1 MNIIDNQMNTPCLY
15 GQDVAQKK
23 AELKA
28 YLLNSWNSYE
38 SLFDLINDDEAFYLR
53 PESLRHPL
61 IFYFGHTATFYIN
74 KLMLGKFIP
83 SRINERIE
91 AICAVGVDEMSW
103 DDLDSQHYDWPSVD
117 EVKTYRQQVLT
128 LVCELIDNM
137 ELSLPISQDS
147 LAWIMLMGAEHERI
161 HLETSSVIMRMLPL
175 KYIKQTSPWVSF
187 KEHST
192 APENLLLNV
201 KGQHIVLGKKPSDQ
215 TYGWDNE
222 FGQAEIT
229 VPDFQASQFLVSN
242 EEFLGFVKA
251 NGYQSPQYWT
261 KEGQNW
267 LNYKKP
273 LMPRFWR
280 LENNIYYQRN
290 LTDEIPLPL
299 NWPVEVNYL
308 EAHAFCQWKSE
319 LTGQSI
325 RLPSEPEWYALR
337 ENMPEALRS
346 EIASWQ
352 EPSANINLSHGAS
365 SCPVNS
371 FSQGDFYDV
380 VGNVWQWTV
389 SEIDAFEGFNVHPLY
404 DDFSTPTFDG
414 QHNLIKGGS
423 WVSTGNE
430 TIKSSRYA
438 FRRHFFQHAGFR
450 YVKNDADIVPK
461 ISVNPF
467 ETNLDICQQLEAH
480 YSQPQVVQQNYPK
493 AVANKIR
500 DIIYQQQTSTTK
512 LLDIGCSV
520 GRVSFELAREFDHI
534 DGVDFSAR
542 LIQHGVKLQSEHSLR
557 YALKN
562 EGDIVD
568 FKEVQLHSLDLP
580 SGDNIAFCQGDA
592 GNLKAIFTDYD
603 VILAQHIIEQHY
615 DPTLFF
621 KQAHT
626 RLNKNGLLLVL
637 TDHRF
642 NETFTDK
649 SKWFG
654 GIKVNGENMTG
665 VEGLAQKLRHHFD
678 LLEQHELQQE
688 LKVDARNFS
697 ISHKNLSVWRLK

>member
-1 MNIIDNQMNTPCLY
+1 MNIINNQMNTPRLD
-15 GQDVAQKK
+15 GQDVAQKR

-28 YLLNSWNSYE
+28 YFLNSWHSYE

-53 PESLRHPL
+53 PEPLRHPL

-74 KLMLGKFIP
+74 KLMLGKFITN
-83 SRINERIE
+83 RVDQRLE

-103 DDLDSQHYDWPSVD
+103 DDLDSRHYDWPSVD
-117 EVKTYRQQVLT
+117 EVRTYRQQVLT
-128 LVCELIDNM
+128 LVCDLIDTM
-137 ELSLPISQDS
+137 ELSLPITQDS

-175 KYIKQTSPWVSF
+175 KYINQKSGWQSC
-187 KEHST
+187 KEYS
-192 APENLLLNV
+192 NV
-201 KGQHIVLGKKPSDQ
+201 PVNTFIDVIGQDIVLGKATNDL

-222 FGQAEIT
+222 YGQAELS

-242 EEFLGFVKA
+242 QEFLSFVKA
-251 NGYQSPQYWT
+251 GGYQSPQYWT
-261 KEGQNW
+261 EEGQNW
-267 LNYKKP
+267 LTYKKP
-273 LMPRFWR
+273 SMPRFWR
-280 LENNIYYQRN
+280 LENNVYLQRN

-299 NWPVEVNYL
+299 SWPVEVNFL

-319 LTGQSI
+319 TTGENI

-337 ENMPEALRS
+337 QGMPEPLQTEVDR
-346 EIASWQ
+346 WQ
-352 EPSANINLSHGAS
+352 QPCANINLFHGAS
-365 SCPVNS
+365 SCPVNA

-389 SEIDAFEGFNVHPLY
+389 SEIDAYEGFNVHPLY

-423 WVSTGNE
+423 WISTGNE

-450 YVKNDADIVPK
+450 YVKAKSEHVPK
-461 ISVNPF
+461 LPVNQF
-467 ETNLDICQQLEAH
+467 ETNADVCQQLAAH
-480 YSQPQVVQQNYPK
+480 YGKPEVVKENYCF

-500 DIIYQQQTSTTK
+500 DVLYQHQARTTK
-512 LLDIGCSV
+512 LLDLGCSV
-520 GRVSFELAREFDHI
+520 GRVSFELSREFDHI

-542 LIQHGVKLQSEHSLR
+542 LIQHGVQLQSEHSIR
-557 YALKN
+557 YALTN
-562 EGDIVD
+562 EGELVD
-568 FKEVQLHSLDLP
+568 FKEIQLQQLDLP
-580 SGDNIAFCQGDA
+580 SGHNIAFCQGDA
-592 GNLKAIFTDYD
+592 GNLKAIFNGYD

-615 DPTLFF
+615 DPALFF
-621 KQAHT
+621 KKAHT
-626 RLNKNGLLLVL
+626 RLNPNGLLLVL
-637 TDHRF
+637 TDYRF
-642 NETFTDK
+642 NEHYTDK

-654 GIKVNGENMTG
+654 GIKVNGENVTG
-665 VEGLAQKLRHHFD
+665 DEGLGQQLGQHFQ

-688 LKVDARNFS
+688 LKVDDRNFS
-697 ISHKNLSVWRLK
+697 ISRKTLSVWRLL